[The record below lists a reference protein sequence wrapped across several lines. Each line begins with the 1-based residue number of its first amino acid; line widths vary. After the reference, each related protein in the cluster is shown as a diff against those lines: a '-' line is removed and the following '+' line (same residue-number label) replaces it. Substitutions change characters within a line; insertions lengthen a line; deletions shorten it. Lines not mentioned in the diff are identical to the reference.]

1 MYEKFLINHLIILYL
16 IRPSFLSFSSD
27 DTFSPLGSYLH
38 SSARYFVKSEPD
50 NQKSYHNT
58 LFLQTRSCSLHSGGQ
73 RIVSRFS
80 EAFTRRRKQQ
90 CYVAPSC
97 CSFTIWECDVT
108 IHTVNLHVSAHH
120 RFLLNGTRVS
130 FESTGTSPSGKFSPP
145 SNDDKLPTDLHMSLK
160 KMDFINYHHQ
170 FKLEWKQCKF
180 LTILMKICS
189 N

>member
-97 CSFTIWECDVT
+97 CVLW
-108 IHTVNLHVSAHH
+108 AH
-120 RFLLNGTRVS
+120 L
-130 FESTGTSPSGKFSPP
+130 
-145 SNDDKLPTDLHMSLK
+145 SL
-160 KMDFINYHHQ
+160 I
-170 FKLEWKQCKF
+170 
-180 LTILMKICS
+180 
-189 N
+189 